1 MPITIAIDGYSSTGK
16 GTLAKDLAA
25 ALQYTYIDS
34 GAMYRAVSLACL
46 RQSLVDEEHLDIQG
60 IQALLPTLAIEF
72 QWNPERK
79 GSEIYLNGECV
90 EGEIRTMR
98 VSNLVSRVSA
108 IPEVRRFIVS
118 ILQKMG
124 QTGGMVMDGR
134 DIGTVV
140 FPQAELKIFMTSDVQ
155 VRAQRRLLDFQRK
168 DPHVTLEEV
177 VANLKARDYLDE
189 TRLDSPLLKAPDARV
204 LDNTHLTPEAQFQQA
219 LDWAKEAG
227 A

>member
-16 GTLAKDLAA
+16 GTLAKDLAT
-25 ALQYTYIDS
+25 ALEYTYIDS

-46 RQSLVDEEHLDIQG
+46 RANLVDEEHLDLEG
-60 IQALLPTLAIEF
+60 IAGILPSLSIAF
-72 QWNPERK
+72 KWNPEMK

-90 EGEIRTMR
+90 EGEIRSMR

-124 QTGGMVMDGR
+124 KSGGMVMDGR

-140 FPQAELKIFMTSDVQ
+140 FPEAELKIFMTSDVH
-155 VRAQRRLLDFQRK
+155 VRAQRRLLDFQKK
-168 DPHVTLEEV
+168 DPQVTLDEV
-177 VANLKARDYLDE
+177 VANLKARDHLDE
-189 TRLDSPLLKAPDARV
+189 TRLDSPLLQAADARV
-204 LDNTHLTPEAQFQQA
+204 LDNTHLTPEEQFQTA
-219 LDWAKEAG
+219 LMWAKNAG

>member
-1 MPITIAIDGYSSTGK
+1 
-16 GTLAKDLAA
+16 
-25 ALQYTYIDS
+25 
-34 GAMYRAVSLACL
+34 
-46 RQSLVDEEHLDIQG
+46 
-60 IQALLPTLAIEF
+60 
-72 QWNPERK
+72 
-79 GSEIYLNGECV
+79 
-90 EGEIRTMR
+90 MR